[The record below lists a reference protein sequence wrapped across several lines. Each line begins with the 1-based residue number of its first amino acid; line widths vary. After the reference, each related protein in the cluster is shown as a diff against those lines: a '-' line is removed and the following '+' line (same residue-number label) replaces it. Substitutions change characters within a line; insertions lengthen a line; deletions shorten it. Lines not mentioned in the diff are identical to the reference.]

1 MPLMFL
7 TVFAHPDDESFSC
20 GGTLAR
26 YASQGVRVASVCA
39 TRGEVGM
46 ISDPSLATRE
56 TLGQVREEEL
66 REASRVMGIAE
77 LHFLGYLDSGMEG
90 TAENQDPRSLA
101 QADPQAVI
109 GALVQQIR
117 RLRPQVVITF
127 DREGIYG
134 HPDHKAIHK
143 HTTEAFQAAS
153 DPTGY
158 PDMGP
163 PFAPQRLYYA
173 TVPRGAFWRMAQM
186 MEEHGVRLEEQGFN
200 PETIGVPDEQI
211 THTTDIRPFLDIKLR
226 AIRSHRTQMSQ
237 DNPINAL
244 PKDVVEQLFSSEYF
258 IQGSPSPSQ
267 QSVSD
272 ELLQGIIKE

>member
-1 MPLMFL
+1 MPLTLL

-20 GGTLAR
+20 GGPLAR

-134 HPDHKAIHK
+134 HPDHKAVHK
-143 HTTEAFQAAS
+143 YTTEAFQAAS

-173 TVPRGAFWRMAQM
+173 TVPRGAFRRMAQM
-186 MEEHGVRLEEQGFN
+186 MEEHGVRLEEQGFK

-211 THTTDIRPFLDIKLR
+211 PHTTDIRPFLDIKLR

-258 IQGSPSPSQ
+258 I
-267 QSVSD
+267 
-272 ELLQGIIKE
+272 